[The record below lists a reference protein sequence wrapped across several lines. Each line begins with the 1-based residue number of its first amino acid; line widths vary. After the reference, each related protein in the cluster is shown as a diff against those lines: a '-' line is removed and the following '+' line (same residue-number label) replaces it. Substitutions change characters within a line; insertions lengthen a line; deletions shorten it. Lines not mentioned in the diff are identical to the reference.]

1 MENLDASEID
11 YQAVYLGDEEL
22 FSDRC
27 VMTPTTTTTTT

>member
-11 YQAVYLGDEEL
+11 YQAGIIGDEEL

-27 VMTPTTTTTTT
+27 VIIPTPTTIT